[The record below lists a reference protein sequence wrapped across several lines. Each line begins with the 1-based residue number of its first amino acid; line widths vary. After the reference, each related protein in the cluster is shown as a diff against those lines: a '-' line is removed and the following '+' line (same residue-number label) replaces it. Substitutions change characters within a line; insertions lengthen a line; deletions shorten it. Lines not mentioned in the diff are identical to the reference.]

1 MASEADETLQEY
13 DENNDGFIHYGEFYR
28 NHKKMLD
35 AQQRWNT
42 MPIIISYIFNFSA
55 EENLARSLE
64 ALEISQD
71 IFVVLC

>member
-35 AQQRWNT
+35 AQRWNT